1 MMIFVKADLTAVI
14 RNVEATT
21 LKVRRCCLFDLLASV
36 AD

>member
-1 MMIFVKADLTAVI
+1 MMIFVKAELTAVI

-21 LKVRRCCLFDLLASV
+21 LKVRRFFSLLASV